1 MKRLLAL
8 LLASVLALSLLPAAL
23 AEEASYSEA
32 PHADRIGGTG
42 RSSPGGGTVA
52 PGIVSSTTTLPPA
65 T

>member
-1 MKRLLAL
+1 MKRVLAL

-32 PHADRIGGTG
+32 PMLTELVEQGVLPPVEERLPCIL
-42 RSSPGGGTVA
+42 R
-52 PGIVSSTTTLPPA
+52 STTTLPPA

>member
-32 PHADRIGGTG
+32 PMLTELVEQG
-42 RSSPGGGTVA
+42 V
-52 PGIVSSTTTLPPA
+52 LPPV
-65 T
+65 

>member
-32 PHADRIGGTG
+32 
-42 RSSPGGGTVA
+42 
-52 PGIVSSTTTLPPA
+52 VSYTHLRAHET
-65 T
+65 

>member
-32 PHADRIGGTG
+32 PMLTEL
-42 RSSPGGGTVA
+42 V
-52 PGIVSSTTTLPPA
+52 
-65 T
+65 